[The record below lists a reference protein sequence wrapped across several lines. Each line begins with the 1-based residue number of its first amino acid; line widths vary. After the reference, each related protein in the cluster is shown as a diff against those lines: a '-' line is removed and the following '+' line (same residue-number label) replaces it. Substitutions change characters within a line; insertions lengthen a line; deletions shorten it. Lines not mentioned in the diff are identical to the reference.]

1 MNPKPNSPAWTGPG
15 YGQGGVP
22 PDKFAVV
29 KFLTLLLCKVRRR
42 LITIIQSNI
51 ICHDDAKPGN
61 VNVEV
66 NTGSTIRIQ
75 WTKWADTHHGPV
87 IDYLAP
93 CVGPCTS
100 ASPQSLKFTKI
111 AESGLVK
118 AGPPT
123 SYVFATD
130 VMIKNNNTWTVKIP
144 TGLKSG
150 EYVLRN
156 EIIALHTAGTV
167 GGAQNYPQ
175 CFNLKVIGGGQ
186 LTLPPGA
193 PGTSLYKPQTPGIVF
208 NIAATI
214 QRYPIPGPPL
224 WKSVDT

>member
-61 VNVEV
+61 INVEV
-66 NTGSTIRIQ
+66 NAGSTIQIQ
-75 WTKWADTHHGPV
+75 WTKWADSHHGPV

-118 AGPPT
+118 AGPPN

-144 TGLKSG
+144 AGLKSG

-156 EIIALHTAGTV
+156 EIIALHAAGTV
-167 GGAQNYPQ
+167 GGSSELSPMLQFEGYWGWSINITSRHTWNKSLQATNTRY
-175 CFNLKVIGGGQ
+175 CFQHRSNHS
-186 LTLPPGA
+186 TLSN
-193 PGTSLYKPQTPGIVF
+193 TWTTTLEVC
-208 NIAATI
+208 
-214 QRYPIPGPPL
+214 
-224 WKSVDT
+224 